1 MMETKRAR
9 ADEGASTG
17 MSDVIPSAARIPQA
31 LYQQITAIMPIPCVD
46 LVIVRAGAAGPE
58 VLIVKRAIEPDKGL
72 WCIVGGRVIGG
83 RDVAPER
90 LAGAIARQAERELG
104 VEVAVI
110 PPWDA
115 NHPLAVFDD
124 PECDP
129 AKYPIV
135 LVYPVE
141 ITKGTARTG
150 PESSEVRWCPRD
162 ELPDVMGFTHRE
174 EIDAVIAEI
183 ALRGWPDQDAG

>member
-1 MMETKRAR
+1 
-9 ADEGASTG
+9 
-17 MSDVIPSAARIPQA
+17 MSDVIPSAARIPEP
-31 LYQQITAIMPIPCVD
+31 LYQQITACMPIPCVD
-46 LVIVRAGAAGPE
+46 LVVVRAGAAEPDL
-58 VLIVKRAIEPDKGL
+58 LIIRRAIEPDKDK

-83 RDVAPER
+83 REVAPEG

-104 VEVAVI
+104 VEVAAV

-124 PECDP
+124 PACDP

-141 ITKGTARTG
+141 ITEGTIRPG
-150 PESSEVRWCPRD
+150 PESAEIRWCPYSA
-162 ELPDVMGFTHRE
+162 LPDVMGFTHRA
-174 EIDAVIAEI
+174 EIDAVVAE
-183 ALRGWPDQDAG
+183 LTRLDWPGGSTR

>member
-1 MMETKRAR
+1 
-9 ADEGASTG
+9 
-17 MSDVIPSAARIPQA
+17 MSDVIPGAARIPEP
-31 LYQQITAIMPIPCVD
+31 LYQQITAFMPIPCVD
-46 LVIVRAGAAGPE
+46 LVIVRAGTLGPE
-58 VLIVKRAIEPDKGL
+58 VLIVKRAIAPDKGM

-83 RDVAPER
+83 REVPAEG

-104 VEVAVI
+104 VAVSVL

-124 PECDP
+124 PTCDP

-141 ITKGTARTG
+141 ITQGTARTG
-150 PESSEVRWCPRD
+150 PESSEVRWCPHS
-162 ELPDVMGFTHRE
+162 ELPDVMGFTHRA
-174 EIDAVIAEI
+174 EIDAVIAGL
-183 ALRGWPDQDAG
+183 AHRGWSGSDAR

>member
-1 MMETKRAR
+1 MMEIERAR
-9 ADEGASTG
+9 ADGVLTN
-17 MSDVIPSAARIPQA
+17 MSDVIPSAARIPEP
-31 LYQQITAIMPIPCVD
+31 LYQRITAFMPIPCVD
-46 LVIVRAGAAGPE
+46 LVIVRAGTAEPD
-58 VLIVKRAIEPDKGL
+58 VLIVKRAIEPDKDT

-83 RDVAPER
+83 REVPPEG

-104 VEVAVI
+104 VEVAVV

-124 PECDP
+124 PSCDP

-141 ITKGTARTG
+141 ITRGSPRTG
-150 PESSEVRWCPRD
+150 PESAEVRWCPYA
-162 ELPDVMGFTHRE
+162 ELPRAMGFTHHA
-174 EIDAVIAEI
+174 EIDAVIAEL
-183 ALRGWPDQDAG
+183 ARRGWPGPDAR